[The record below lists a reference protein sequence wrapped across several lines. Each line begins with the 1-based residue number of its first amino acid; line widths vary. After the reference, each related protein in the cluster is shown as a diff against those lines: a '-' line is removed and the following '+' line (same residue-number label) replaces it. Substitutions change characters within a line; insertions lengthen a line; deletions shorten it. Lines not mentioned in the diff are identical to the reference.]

1 MRATIYRVMMR
12 PWVYRITCGVLFV
25 VLMGLVR
32 YGLHI
37 LRETNDT
44 GLILTVCLPWT
55 VCRDPARLA
64 WLIDRHDAR
73 PH

>member
-25 VLMGLVR
+25 ILMGLTR
-32 YGLHI
+32 YGLNV
-37 LRETNDT
+37 LKNTNDT
-44 GLILTVCLPWT
+44 ALILEVG
-55 VCRDPARLA
+55 VPAIVVIFALA

>member
-1 MRATIYRVMMR
+1 MRAAIYRVMMR

-32 YGLHI
+32 YGLHV

-44 GLILTVCLPWT
+44 GLILAVCLPG
-55 VCRDPARLA
+55 LA
-64 WLIDRHDAR
+64 VILLACWLIDRHNAR

>member
-32 YGLHI
+32 YGLHV
-37 LRETNDT
+37 LRETHDRT
-44 GLILTVCLPWT
+44 LILSVCVPFI
-55 VCRDPARLA
+55 VCGLGLA

>member
-1 MRATIYRVMMR
+1 MRRAIHDFLDT
-12 PWVYRITCGVLFV
+12 PWGFRITCGVLFV

-44 GLILTVCLPWT
+44 GLILTICLPG
-55 VCRDPARLA
+55 LA
-64 WLIDRHDAR
+64 VILLACWLIDRHNAR

>member
-32 YGLHI
+32 YGLHV
-37 LRETNDT
+37 LRETHDDA
-44 GLILTVCLPWT
+44 LILGVGLPIIA
-55 VCRDPARLA
+55 CGLALA
-64 WLIDRHDAR
+64 WLIDRHNAR

>member
-25 VLMGLVR
+25 ILMGLVR
-32 YGLHI
+32 YGLHV
-37 LRETNDT
+37 LRETHDDVLIIT
-44 GLILTVCLPWT
+44 VGLPIIACGLG
-55 VCRDPARLA
+55 LA
-64 WLIDRHDAR
+64 WLIDRHNAR

>member
-1 MRATIYRVMMR
+1 MRRVIYDFLDT
-12 PWVYRITCGVLFV
+12 PWGFRATCGVLFV

-32 YGLHI
+32 YGLHV

-44 GLILTVCLPWT
+44 GLILSVGLPI
-55 VCRDPARLA
+55 LA
-64 WLIDRHDAR
+64 VMLFACWLIDRHNAR

>member
-32 YGLHI
+32 YGLHV
-37 LRETNDT
+37 LRENSDRSTF
-44 GLILTVCLPWT
+44 LVCCACALAAIL
-55 VCRDPARLA
+55 LA
-64 WLIDRHDAR
+64 CWLIDRHNAR